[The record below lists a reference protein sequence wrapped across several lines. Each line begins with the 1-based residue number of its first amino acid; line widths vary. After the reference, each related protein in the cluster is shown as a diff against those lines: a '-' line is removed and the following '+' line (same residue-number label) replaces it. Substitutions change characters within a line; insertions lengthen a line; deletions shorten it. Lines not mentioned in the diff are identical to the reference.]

1 MMFNHFDD
9 VEFEHKQRYYITAQ
23 SAPEQEQSYCLL
35 LAAFVCLAEKP
46 NTYFFKF
53 LFQYNKSIN

>member
-35 LAAFVCLAEKP
+35 LLYA
-46 NTYFFKF
+46 
-53 LFQYNKSIN
+53 